1 MNGGWKRGWKSGW
14 KRANLRYCLSRV
26 KNRGYGL
33 GNELL
38 PWARAFLASQVLD
51 ATLLPPAFGMNRRA
65 YWRHFRTP
73 PDDWIYHRALEYLLP
88 VVEFTESDYLA
99 HGGGDVV
106 TALRGFA
113 AAHRLRDRRAYV
125 LVTDGL
131 WGGYH
136 HVEAAREF
144 IRSTLY
150 QSRYAAHNLLQLRER
165 IDPHKLLVGMHVR
178 LGDFSLPGASPDYY
192 RASNISLPIEWLEA
206 LARSLD
212 RALGADWQ
220 LLLITDGTEEQL
232 KPLTSQRP
240 CITTNDLAPGDCS
253 DVLALAGADLLVCS
267 VSSFSTLAA
276 FLSDSPYLWFTP
288 NLYHHPEGVYSQGDY
303 DAQRNKPGNPTGTA
317 LERLA
322 RAPADV
328 LPRGVGVDLDGEI
341 PAAVIHAAVLRYQSR
356 LWESDLVRSGVAR
369 AVMPGAPLQPR
380 RA

>member
-1 MNGGWKRGWKSGW
+1 MRGRWSGV
-14 KRANLRYCLSRV
+14 NLRYCLSRV

-38 PWARAFLASQVLD
+38 PWARAFLASQVLN
-51 ATLLPPAFGMNRRA
+51 AKLLPPAFGMNRRA
-65 YWRHFRTP
+65 YWWHFHTP

-88 VVEFTESDYLA
+88 VVEFTEVDYLT

-106 TALRGFA
+106 TALKGFA
-113 AAHRLRDRRAYV
+113 AAQRLHERRAYV

-136 HVEAAREF
+136 HVEAARDF

-165 IDPHKLLVGMHVR
+165 IDPHKMLVGMHVR
-178 LGDFSLPGASPDYY
+178 LGDFSAPGAPADY
-192 RASNISLPIEWLEA
+192 RHAANISLPIEWLCA

-212 RALGADWQ
+212 RALGDSWQ

-232 KPLTSQRP
+232 KPLTSQRR
-240 CITTNDLAPGDCS
+240 CITTNDLPPGDCS
-253 DVLALAGADLLVCS
+253 DALALANADLLVCS
-267 VSSFSTLAA
+267 MSSFSTLAA
-276 FLSDSPYLWFTP
+276 FLSDSPYLWFLR
-288 NLYHHPEGVYSQGDY
+288 NLYQHPEGVYSLGDY
-303 DAQRNKPGNPTGTA
+303 DTQRDKPGNPTRAA
-317 LERLA
+317 LEQLA
-322 RAPADV
+322 NSPADM

-341 PAAVIHAAVLRYQSR
+341 PAAVIKAAVLRHQSR
-356 LWESDLVRSGVAR
+356 RWESDLVRSGVAR
-369 AVMPGAPLQPR
+369 AIDVNRSGPSL

>member
-1 MNGGWKRGWKSGW
+1 MNGIWNRV
-14 KRANLRYCLSRV
+14 NLRYCLSRV

-38 PWARAFLASQVLD
+38 PWARAFLASQVLN
-51 ATLLPPAFGMNRRA
+51 AKLLPPAFGMNRRA
-65 YWRHFRTP
+65 YWWHFHTA

-88 VVEFTESDYLA
+88 VVEFKESDYLA

-106 TALRGFA
+106 AALKGFA
-113 AAHRLRDRRAYV
+113 ATHRLHQRRAYV

-165 IDPHKLLVGMHVR
+165 IDPHKVLVGMHVR
-178 LGDFSLPGASPDYY
+178 LGDFAAAGAGADY
-192 RASNISLPIEWLEA
+192 RGAANISLPIEWLGA

-212 RALGADWQ
+212 RALGAGWQ

-232 KPLTSQRP
+232 KPLTSQWR

-253 DVLALAGADLLVCS
+253 DVLALANADLLVCS
-267 VSSFSTLAA
+267 LSSFSTLAA
-276 FLSDSPYLWFTP
+276 FLSDSPYLWFMP
-288 NLYHHPEGVYSQGDY
+288 NLYQHSHGVHSLGDY
-303 DAQRNKPGNPTGTA
+303 DALRDKPGNPTRAA

-322 RAPADV
+322 NSPAEV

-341 PAAVIHAAVLRYQSR
+341 PAAVIEAALVRNQSR
-356 LWESDLVRSGVAR
+356 RWESDLVRSGVAR
-369 AVMPGAPLQPR
+369 AIDVSRSGLSQ

>member
-1 MNGGWKRGWKSGW
+1 MNGTWKGV
-14 KRANLRYCLSRV
+14 NLRYCLSRV

-38 PWARAFLASQVLD
+38 PWARAFLASQVLN
-51 ATLLPPAFGMNRRA
+51 AKLLPPAFGMNRRA
-65 YWRHFRTP
+65 YWWHFHTA

-88 VVEFTESDYLA
+88 VVEFTESDYLT

-106 TALRGFA
+106 TALKGFA
-113 AAHRLRDRRAYV
+113 AAHKLHDRRAYV
-125 LVTDGL
+125 LVTEGL

-136 HVEAAREF
+136 HVEAARDF

-165 IDPHKLLVGMHVR
+165 IDPHKILVGMHVR
-178 LGDFSLPGASPDYY
+178 LGDFSAPGVPRDYH
-192 RASNISLPIEWLEA
+192 RASNISLPIEWLYA

-212 RALGADWQ
+212 RALGDSWQ

-232 KPLTSQRP
+232 KPLTSQWP
-240 CITTNDLAPGDCS
+240 CITTNDLPPGDCS
-253 DVLALAGADLLVCS
+253 DVLALANADLLVCS

-276 FLSDSPYLWFTP
+276 FLSDSPYLWFMP
-288 NLYHHPEGVYSQGDY
+288 NLYRHPEGVYSQGDY
-303 DAQRNKPGNPTGTA
+303 DTQRDQPGNPTTA
-317 LERLA
+317 ALQRLA
-322 RAPADV
+322 NAPADL

-341 PAAVIHAAVLRYQSR
+341 PAAVIQAAVVRHRSR

-369 AVMPGAPLQPR
+369 VSNLNAAQQPR